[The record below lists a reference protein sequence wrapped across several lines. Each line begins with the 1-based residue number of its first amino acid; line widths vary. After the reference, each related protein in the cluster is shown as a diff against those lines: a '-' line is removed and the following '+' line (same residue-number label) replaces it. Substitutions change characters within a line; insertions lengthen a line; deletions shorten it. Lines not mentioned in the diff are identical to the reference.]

1 MKHSNLIYHGYNQR
15 EGLYDLFTSDNSSD
29 ILTVFVHGY
38 MGYKDWG
45 AWNLM
50 CEELAKRRFAVAKLN
65 LTSNGT
71 TLEKPTE
78 FADLERFGN
87 GGYYQ
92 ELTDVRSFLDH
103 LQEKYGYSKFRLMG
117 HSRGGGIVLLAG
129 LDARVTEVH
138 CLAPISSIEKR
149 FPKGE
154 ELEKWKMNGV
164 YFRKNGRTNQEM
176 PHYYA
181 QYEEFLARQVELNIE
196 HACKQLNKPVFVYHG
211 ENDTSVLP
219 EEGMQ
224 VADLTNGKFYLI
236 ENTAHTFDAAEPWR
250 NEYLPEKLIEVLNL
264 NFR

>member
-129 LDARVTEVH
+129 LDARVAEVH

-181 QYEEFLARQVELNIE
+181 QYEEFLMHQVELNIE

-211 ENDTSVLP
+211 KNDTSVLP

-224 VADLTNGKFYLI
+224 VAEWTNGKFYLI
-236 ENTAHTFDAAEPWR
+236 ENTAHTFDAVEPWR